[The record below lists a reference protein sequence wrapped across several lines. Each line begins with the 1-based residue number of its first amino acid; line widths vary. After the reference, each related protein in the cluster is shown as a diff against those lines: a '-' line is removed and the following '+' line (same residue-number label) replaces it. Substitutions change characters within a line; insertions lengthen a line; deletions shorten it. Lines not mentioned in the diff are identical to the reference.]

1 MRRFRRIVLVPFGVS
16 ALTVASV
23 GLAQA
28 PRDAPVAITGN
39 PLGAAY
45 TASRDECRIVWIV
58 AYEGTNAGVILH
70 RPDCQRPPA
79 EQAPLLG
86 RILDAIAAE
95 PGRLRAIRTLHW
107 GRLFP
112 DGAIDGTLSIRVALT
127 ARRSPEWDARAGR
140 PRSGDVNGF
149 IRGLANESRFAPE
162 IEAVFEARGLAIAVA
177 SVEKVLIARAREL
190 PFFDALA
197 REGVKPDDRVPWD
210 GQIWFSVSQSSAR
223 R

>member
-1 MRRFRRIVLVPFGVS
+1 MRRSCRILLVPFGVS

-23 GLAQA
+23 GIGQA

-39 PLGAAY
+39 PRGTAYAA
-45 TASRDECRIVWIV
+45 SSNECRIVWIV
-58 AYEGTNAGVILH
+58 AYEGANTGVILH
-70 RPDCQRPPA
+70 RPDCRRPPA
-79 EQAPLLG
+79 EQAPLFG

-95 PGRLRAIRTLHW
+95 PERLRAIRTLHW

-127 ARRSPEWDARAGR
+127 AWQSPGWDARAGR

-149 IRGLANESRFAPE
+149 IRGLANESRLAPE
-162 IEAVFEARGLAIAVA
+162 IEAVFEARGLALAVA
-177 SVEKVLIARAREL
+177 SVEKVLIARAQEL
-190 PFFDALA
+190 PFFDALTRA
-197 REGVKPDDRVPWD
+197 GVKPDDRVPWD
-210 GQIWFSVSQSSAR
+210 AQIWFSVREAAAR